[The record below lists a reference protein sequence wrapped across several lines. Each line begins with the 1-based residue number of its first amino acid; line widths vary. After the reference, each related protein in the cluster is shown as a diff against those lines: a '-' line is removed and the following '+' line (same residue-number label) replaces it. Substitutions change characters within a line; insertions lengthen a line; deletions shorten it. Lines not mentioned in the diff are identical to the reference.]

1 MNDVMKDAIC
11 SEMSGQTKMI
21 CAKEIMKSMGE
32 GPERETILEH
42 LSVDIRRGDFIAI
55 MGPSGS
61 GKSTLMFMLSGMDYV
76 DSGEVLFDEKN
87 LAALKEDELADLRRN
102 RMGFVFQQPTFLKN
116 LNLLD
121 NIILPAVREK
131 KLSRKEIV
139 ARGESL
145 MDSVGI
151 SELGMR
157 EITQV
162 SGGQLQ
168 RAGIC
173 RALINNPDVIFG
185 DEPTGALNSASSREI
200 MAILSD
206 INRKGTTVILVTHDA
221 KVAAMTQ
228 RILFLNDGRIE
239 SEMNLPPFSEE
250 ELENRIHQVTE
261 KMVALGI

>member
-1 MNDVMKDAIC
+1 MKIISANGI
-11 SEMSGQTKMI
+11 I
-21 CAKEIMKSMGE
+21 KSMGE
-32 GPERETILEH
+32 GREQEIILKD
-42 LSVDIRRGDFIAI
+42 LSVDIHQGDFISI

-61 GKSTLMFMLSGMDYV
+61 GKSTLMYALSGMDQV
-76 DSGEVLFDEKN
+76 DSGQVFFDGKN
-87 LAALKEDELADLRRN
+87 LAALKEEKLADLRRN

-139 ARGESL
+139 TRADAL

-185 DEPTGALNSASSREI
+185 DEPTGALNSASSSEI
-200 MAILSD
+200 MDILAAI
-206 INRKGTTVILVTHDA
+206 NTKGTTVILVTHDA
-221 KVAAMTQ
+221 KVAAATQ

-239 SEMNLPPFSEE
+239 SEMNLPPLAEKE
-250 ELENRIHQVTE
+250 MENRVQQVAE
-261 KMVALGI
+261 KMVELGI